1 MAAGRQGEAG
11 WRWGLLTPALA
22 LMLGLGLL
30 PILNLLA
37 MSFFDVVWKDG
48 QSRWNPVG
56 VANYAAIPAD
66 PLFGAGITNT
76 LVFALASVILQMGL
90 AFFLALACSRIQWG
104 RTLYRMAFILPL
116 LVPGIVI
123 GAIWKLFLNPDF
135 GLLDQILGQFGVDPI
150 DWLGD
155 GQTALFSV
163 VMVDVWHWTPF
174 CFLLLL
180 AGIEAL
186 PRDIYESAGI
196 DGAGFWQELAWI
208 TLPLMAPTLAVTAVF
223 RFIVAFK
230 VFDEVYLLTGGGPG
244 TATEVISFTL
254 YQRFFTEDRAGFGAA
269 MSIAVIFLVCL
280 MLVVALGARSRLGRA
295 A

>member
-1 MAAGRQGEAG
+1 MAGMRQGEAG
-11 WRWGLLTPALA
+11 WRWGLMTPALA

-30 PILNLLA
+30 PILNMLA
-37 MSFFDVVWKDG
+37 MSFFDVVWKNG
-48 QSRWNPVG
+48 QASWTPVG
-56 VANYAAIPAD
+56 LRNYAAIPGD
-66 PLFGAGITNT
+66 PLFGAGIGNT
-76 LVFALASVILQMGL
+76 LVFALASVVIQMTL
-90 AFFLALACSRIQWG
+90 AFFLALGCSRVRWG

-116 LVPGIVI
+116 LVPGIVV

-135 GLLDQILGQFGVDPI
+135 GLLDQMLGQFGLDPI

-155 GQTALFSV
+155 GLTALLSV
-163 VMVDVWHWTPF
+163 IMVDVWHWTPF

-208 TLPLMAPTLAVTAVF
+208 TLPLMLPTLIVTAVF

-254 YQRFFTEDRAGFGAA
+254 YQRGFTEDRAGYGAA
-269 MSIAVIFLVCL
+269 MSITVIFLVCL
-280 MLVVALGARSRLGRA
+280 MLVVALGARSRMGRRA
-295 A
+295 